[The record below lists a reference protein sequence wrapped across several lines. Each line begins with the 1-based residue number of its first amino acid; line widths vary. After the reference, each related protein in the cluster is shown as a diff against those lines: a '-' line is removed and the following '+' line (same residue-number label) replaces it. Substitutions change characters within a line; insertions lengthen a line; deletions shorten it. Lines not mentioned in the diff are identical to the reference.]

1 MASAVPKH
9 SGFSMLEVL
18 VSIVI
23 VAVGLLGMAG
33 LSARSTT
40 AEYEAYQRAQ
50 ALILLSDMVMTL
62 AYARNEAI
70 NRNAQVSVVAFG
82 TWTAG
87 WQVVAGGTPLR
98 QTALSGEITVAG
110 PASSTLTYNPDGRLS
125 NLTTLRFVF
134 SVPGNTDVL
143 MRCVSATLMGQP
155 VLQTDANRDGDCTNG

>member
-1 MASAVPKH
+1 MRALAVGKS
-9 SGFSMLEVL
+9 SGFTFMEL
-18 VSIVI
+18 VIT
-23 VAVGLLGMAG
+23 VAVVAVVTSMALPSLSGLL
-33 LSARSTT
+33 RNTRVKQT
-40 AEYEAYQRAQ
+40 AT
-50 ALILLSDMVMTL
+50 DMVMTL

-82 TWTAG
+82 SWTAG

-134 SVPGNTDVL
+134 SVPGNTEVL

>member
-1 MASAVPKH
+1 MRALAVRKS
-9 SGFSMLEVL
+9 SGFTFMEL
-18 VSIVI
+18 VIT
-23 VAVGLLGMAG
+23 VAVAAVVTSMALPSLSGLL
-33 LSARSTT
+33 RNTRVKQT
-40 AEYEAYQRAQ
+40 AT
-50 ALILLSDMVMTL
+50 DMVMTL

-82 TWTAG
+82 SWTAG

-134 SVPGNTDVL
+134 SVPGNTEVL

>member
-1 MASAVPKH
+1 M
-9 SGFSMLEVL
+9 EL
-18 VSIVI
+18 VIT
-23 VAVGLLGMAG
+23 VAVAAVVTSMALPSLSGLL
-33 LSARSTT
+33 RNTRVKQT
-40 AEYEAYQRAQ
+40 AT
-50 ALILLSDMVMTL
+50 DMVMTL